1 MFRNIGQ
8 PTQTSSLQGLTRQ
21 FNKQLITSTA
31 STTLLSLISANMLC
45 AENET
50 EHLLSAF
57 EEIQFHKRLF
67 VIMEA
72 RFDLRLARIND
83 DG

>member
-1 MFRNIGQ
+1 
-8 PTQTSSLQGLTRQ
+8 
-21 FNKQLITSTA
+21 
-31 STTLLSLISANMLC
+31 MLC

-67 VIMEA
+67 VVMEA